1 MTMIRRLIDRF
12 RWWLV
17 PGDVLR
23 VELDWTFFSEEVFPY
38 SLIPLKRGTL
48 VVFTDRAAGG
58 YAAYMLGLSDAVV
71 ATTFA
76 GTKVRVY
83 PSDLKRLT
91 PLRRYQPDL
100 T

>member
-1 MTMIRRLIDRF
+1 MIRRLIDRF

-23 VELDWTFFSEEVFPY
+23 VEQDWTFFSEEVFPS
-38 SLIPLKRGTL
+38 SLTLLKRGTL
-48 VVFTDRAAGG
+48 VVFTSRAV
-58 YAAYMLGLSDAVV
+58 YMLGLSNTVV

-83 PSDLKRLT
+83 PSDLKQLT
-91 PLRRYQPDL
+91 RLRRYQPDL

>member
-23 VELDWTFFSEEVFPY
+23 VEQDWTFLSEEVFPS
-38 SLIPLKRGTL
+38 SLILLKRGTL
-48 VVFTDRAAGG
+48 VVFTDR
-58 YAAYMLGLSDAVV
+58 AAYMLGLSDAVV

-91 PLRRYQPDL
+91 RLRRYQPDL

>member
-1 MTMIRRLIDRF
+1 MIRRLIDRF

-23 VELDWTFFSEEVFPY
+23 VEQDWTFFSEEVFPS
-38 SLIPLKRGTL
+38 SLILLKRGTL
-48 VVFTDRAAGG
+48 VVFTDR
-58 YAAYMLGLSDAVV
+58 AAYMLGLSDAVV

-91 PLRRYQPDL
+91 RLRRYQPDL

>member
-1 MTMIRRLIDRF
+1 MIRRLIDRF

-23 VELDWTFFSEEVFPY
+23 VEQDWTFFSEEVFPY

-48 VVFTDRAAGG
+48 VVFTDRAA
-58 YAAYMLGLSDAVV
+58 YMLGLSAAVV

-91 PLRRYQPDL
+91 RLRRYQPDL

>member
-23 VELDWTFFSEEVFPY
+23 VELDWTFFSPDLF
-38 SLIPLKRGTL
+38 SSALIRLNRGTL
-48 VVFTDRAAGG
+48 LVFVGRRTETEFGG
-58 YAAYMLGLSDAVV
+58 RTLTTVAVSF
-71 ATTFA
+71 T

-91 PLRRYQPDL
+91 RLRRYQPDL

>member
-1 MTMIRRLIDRF
+1 MIRRLIDRF

-23 VELDWTFFSEEVFPY
+23 VEQDWTFFSEEVFPS
-38 SLIPLKRGTL
+38 SLILLKRGTL
-48 VVFTDRAAGG
+48 VVFTDRAA
-58 YAAYMLGLSDAVV
+58 YMLGLSAAVV

-76 GTKVRVY
+76 GTEVAIY
-83 PSDLKRLT
+83 PMDLKRLT
-91 PLRRYQPDL
+91 RLRRYQPDL